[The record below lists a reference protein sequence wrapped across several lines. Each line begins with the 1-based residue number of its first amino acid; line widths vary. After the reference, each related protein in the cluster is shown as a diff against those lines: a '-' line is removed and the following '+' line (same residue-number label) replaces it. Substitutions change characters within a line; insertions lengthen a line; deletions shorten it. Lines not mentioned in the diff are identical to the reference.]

1 MKSNI
6 ASKEQQH
13 PAIGLATALI
23 DASNAGAAILSPL
36 PGISR
41 CNAQLMEI
49 MALGQESEGCVLE
62 RFSPVD
68 QTSKA
73 FVAFERF
80 RAGKLQSFHEK
91 CQVHR
96 ADGEPIWVDLSLTRL
111 EGQHIAEDL
120 QLTFVSLINIDRETK
135 ALAETADN
143 QKRLEAALEAAGHGM
158 WEFDRRTDTLSLSAG
173 WKKLRGAAAH
183 EDVKMDRESWLS
195 RVHPDDIDRINQ
207 TSDQQGQGHDG
218 FDTLEY
224 RERHRD
230 GHYVWIYSRGRPYDF
245 DENGKPLKVI
255 GTDTDITKLKTIEA
269 ELASQKERLRVTLE
283 SIADGVF
290 ACDAEGTITFMNN
303 SAEKMSGWTAKEAIG
318 RKLSEVFNSVE
329 DSADEKPIDLAGICL
344 REGAVQHYHNYSK
357 LICRDGRELY
367 IRQSASPLRGETDSN
382 MGAVVVFQ
390 DATQRRQL
398 QQELEYS
405 ATHDQLT
412 GLLNRNALDK
422 YLDEAIRSAQE
433 EKREHAL
440 LLMDLDHFK
449 AVNDGAG
456 HAAGDA
462 LLQAISKIVTDLC
475 EKNDCVARIG
485 GDEFVVILTDRCTKE
500 ARAVA
505 QSIVD
510 AIAALEFEWH
520 EQVFRVGASIG
531 VASISGETN
540 DPVELFKLADAACY
554 EAKRNGRGCAI
565 VGG

>member
-1 MKSNI
+1 MKPNF
-6 ASKEQQH
+6 ASREEEH
-13 PAIGLATALI
+13 PAIDLATALI
-23 DASNAGAAILSPL
+23 DASNAGAAILSPM

-41 CNAQLMEI
+41 CNDRLLEI
-49 MALGQESEGCVLE
+49 MGLSQHSDMDGLE

-68 QTSKA
+68 QTSKS

-80 RAGKLQSFHEK
+80 RAGKLQKFHEK
-91 CQVHR
+91 CKVRR
-96 ADGEPIWVDLSLTRL
+96 ADGEAIWVDLSLTRL
-111 EGQHIAEDL
+111 EGPVIADEL
-120 QLTFVSLINIDRETK
+120 QITIASLIDLNRETK
-135 ALAETADN
+135 ALAATADN

-158 WEFDRRTDTLSLSAG
+158 WEFDRRTDTLSLSSG
-173 WKKLRGAAAH
+173 WKKLRGAAAN

-195 RVHPDDIDRINQ
+195 RVHPDDIESINQ
-207 TSDQQGQGHDG
+207 TSDQQGQGQDG

-230 GHYVWIYSRGRPYDF
+230 GHYIWVYSRGRPYDF

-255 GTDTDITKLKTIEA
+255 GTDTDITKLKTIES
-269 ELASQKERLRVTLE
+269 ELASQKERLHVTLE
-283 SIADGVF
+283 SIADGVI
-290 ACDAEGTITFMNN
+290 ACGADGTITFMNK
-303 SAEKMSGWTAKEAIG
+303 SAEQMSGWTAQEAIG
-318 RKLSEVFNSVE
+318 RKLSDVFDSVE
-329 DSADEKPIDLAGICL
+329 DCVNEKPIDLASICL
-344 REGAVQHYHNYSK
+344 RDGTVQQHNNYSK
-357 LICRDGRELY
+357 LIRRDGSELY
-367 IRQSASPLRGETDSN
+367 IRQSASPLRGDTDSN

-412 GLLNRNALDK
+412 GLFNRNALDK
-422 YLDEAIRSAQE
+422 YLDEAIRSAGE

-440 LLMDLDHFK
+440 LLMDLDYFK

-462 LLQAISKIVTDLC
+462 LLQTISQLVAELC
-475 EKNDCVARIG
+475 DKSDCVARIG
-485 GDEFVVILTDRCTKE
+485 GDEFVVILTDRCTKD
-500 ARAVA
+500 ARVVA

-510 AIAALEFEWH
+510 AIAALEFKWH

-531 VASISGETN
+531 VASITAKTS

-554 EAKRNGRGCAI
+554 EAKRSGRGCAI